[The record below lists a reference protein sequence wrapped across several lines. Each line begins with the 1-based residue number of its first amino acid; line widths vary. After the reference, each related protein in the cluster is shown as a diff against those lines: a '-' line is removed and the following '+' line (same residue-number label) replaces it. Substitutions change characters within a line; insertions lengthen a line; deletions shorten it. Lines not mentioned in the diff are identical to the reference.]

1 MKNIVIGVEG
11 EVGAG
16 KTSLCRELLNIVPN
30 SMILHGGNLY
40 RGIVYAVKQSKFT
53 MLQMLIALK
62 FNKKIDI
69 KEMMDKLKVEIKLE
83 NRESVV
89 YVNGKKIDEEKL
101 QDSGNSMAV
110 SKVAK
115 KADNSKLYEFGKNI
129 ISEYLKEYN
138 VIVSGRDLL
147 KIYPE
152 LDYHFFITADL
163 STRVKRKK
171 NQYKDENITEVE
183 IKEQISRRD
192 ELQRQSG
199 FYNKSDK
206 TIVVDVT
213 ECNSAME
220 SANKVAQYIKSVNII

>member
-16 KTSLCRELLNIVPN
+16 KTSLCRELLNIIPN

-163 STRVKRKK
+163 STRVERKK
-171 NQYKDENITEVE
+171 NQYKDEN
-183 IKEQISRRD
+183 R
-192 ELQRQSG
+192 
-199 FYNKSDK
+199 
-206 TIVVDVT
+206 
-213 ECNSAME
+213 
-220 SANKVAQYIKSVNII
+220 